1 MQNIKFR
8 LNLFVITNALI
19 MNKLMLILIVGLF
32 SACSSSSGGE
42 ENAKE
47 SVKTETSENLTE
59 VQELNVELEEID
71 GELDSLIN
79 TLK

>member
-1 MQNIKFR
+1 MV
-8 LNLFVITNALI
+8 LF
-19 MNKLMLILIVGLF
+19 VGLF
-32 SACSSSSGGE
+32 SACASSSDGE
-42 ENAKE
+42 ENANE
-47 SVKTETSENLTE
+47 SVKAETSENLKK